1 MEVLHRK
8 HIINLETVSI
18 DNKTVQ
24 QNVKMKDFK
33 RILNFVKLNN
43 AHIYVSHELKYY
55 LSSFLNCSHR
65 TGKLQKQLN
74 ARIF

>member
-33 RILNFVKLNN
+33 RIINFVKLNN
-43 AHIYVSHELKYY
+43 FHMPI
-55 LSSFLNCSHR
+55 FMFR
-65 TGKLQKQLN
+65 TS
-74 ARIF
+74 